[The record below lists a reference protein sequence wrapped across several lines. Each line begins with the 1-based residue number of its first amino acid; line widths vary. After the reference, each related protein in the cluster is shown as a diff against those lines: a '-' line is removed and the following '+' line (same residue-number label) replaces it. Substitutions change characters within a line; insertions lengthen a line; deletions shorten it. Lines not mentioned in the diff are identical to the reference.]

1 MITSYLVPAGN
12 STPCA
17 ELIQSITKNCSTNSL
32 VKSVFPT
39 EVLLEEMV
47 KEDCTY
53 VNLLFIFSALN

>member
-1 MITSYLVPAGN
+1 MITLCLVPAGN

-17 ELIQSITKNCSTNSL
+17 ELIQSTTKNCSTNSL
-32 VKSVFPT
+32 AKVVFPT

-53 VNLLFIFSALN
+53 VTLL